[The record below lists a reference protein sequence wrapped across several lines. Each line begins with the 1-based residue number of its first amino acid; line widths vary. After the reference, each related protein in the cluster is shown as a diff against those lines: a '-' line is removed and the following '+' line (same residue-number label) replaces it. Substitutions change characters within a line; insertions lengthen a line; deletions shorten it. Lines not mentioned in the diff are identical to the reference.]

1 MDMCIAGMLYEYHP
15 YLKNLQIP
23 SFTRLVEF
31 AKRTNMSTRRP
42 SKCLTSQT
50 ARASKQSRKWESKKR
65 EAVVVK
71 EMKKATKGRKR
82 ERSGIPP
89 PFLVLAEELYS
100 IVDAW
105 VKDGVVVLLAYKRE
119 PIEEENRGTLYY
131 R

>member
-1 MDMCIAGMLYEYHP
+1 MDMCIVGMFKEYRP

-50 ARASKQSRKWESKKR
+50 ARASKQSWKWESKKR

-100 IVDAW
+100 IVDA
-105 VKDGVVVLLAYKRE
+105 
-119 PIEEENRGTLYY
+119 
-131 R
+131 

>member
-1 MDMCIAGMLYEYHP
+1 MDMCIAGMLYEYRP

-50 ARASKQSRKWESKKR
+50 ARASKQSWKWESKKR

-89 PFLVLAEELYS
+89 PFLVLAKELYS

-119 PIEEENRGTLYY
+119 PIEEEKRGTLYY

>member
-50 ARASKQSRKWESKKR
+50 ARASKQSWKWESKKI

-119 PIEEENRGTLYY
+119 PIEEEKRGTLYY